1 MAEYFL
7 YLCLY
12 TSETLGESKAESK
25 AESSKQA
32 ASDDPDGVEAFD
44 SYAFAS
50 ISHKDAFLV
59 FRALCKLS
67 MKGLNESAHNEVG
80 DQMALQNR

>member
-12 TSETLGESKAESK
+12 TSETLGESK

-50 ISHKDAFLV
+50 IFHKDAFLV